1 MHVEGTMTT
10 PSEITSHPRGT
21 TGDEIEAVYRDQHI
35 RFLRVATAI
44 AGSAEA
50 GQDAVQEAL
59 VRALASRKAFRR
71 AGSVEA
77 WLWKIVVN
85 ASRNVRRASGLTP
98 HEPGVSDTTDE
109 DPDAAEI
116 RARVAS
122 LPERQRH
129 VLFLRYYAD
138 LDYAA
143 IAAALGVRRGTVSAT
158 LSQAHAALRRTLDE
172 KELA

>member
-1 MHVEGTMTT
+1 MHVEGPMTT
-10 PSEITSHPRGT
+10 PSEITSRPRRT

-44 AGSAEA
+44 AGSAEG

-59 VRALASRKAFRR
+59 ARALASRRAFRR
-71 AGSVEA
+71 AGSIEA

-85 ASRNVRRASGLTP
+85 AARNVRRASGLAP
-98 HEPGVSDTTDE
+98 HDPGVPGTTEE
-109 DPDAAEI
+109 DPGTAEI